1 MKLKETGQGRRA
13 AGGRKDGANSKLPRL
28 ERTTVGKGAEKVG
41 KETPPRGVSRR
52 DREREGREMMNG
64 EAQACVSK

>member
-41 KETPPRGVSRR
+41 KETPPAGSLAAIV
-52 DREREGREMMNG
+52 RERG
-64 EAQACVSK
+64 ER